1 MAPVDTVE
9 ASEEAASGKGLKPG
23 ALGLLGSIVVGVAST
38 APAYSLAASLGYVVV
53 VANGH
58 GIVGVKA
65 PLIMVLAF
73 VPMYFIAVAYAEL
86 NKAEPDCGTT
96 FTWAARAFGT
106 RIGWMGGWGIIIAD
120 VIVMANL
127 SQIAGSYS
135 FGLFNLDSLAN
146 SVFWSTVAG
155 IVWIIIMTY
164 ICYRGI
170 EVSARIQYCLLGVEI
185 VTLIGF
191 ALFALAKV
199 YSNNAPAGIKPS
211 LSWLSPAGLHPTAV
225 VTATL
230 IAVFIYWGWDT
241 AVATN
246 EEADDPASTP
256 GRAAVISTVLLL
268 LTYALVS
275 VATIAFAGVGSTGIG
290 LGNEDNADDV
300 FHAMGH
306 EVFGGGVVGFVM
318 VHLLAITVLTSASAS
333 TQTTILP
340 TARTALSMGA
350 FKAIPER
357 FAKIHPRYLT
367 PTDATVGMG
376 LVSIVFYVGLTLL
389 SKNILADTIAAV
401 GLMIAFYYGLT
412 GFACAWFYRHTMR
425 NSLRDTVMQGVLPVL
440 GGALLLGFF
449 VYACKTYASADYGYT
464 HIGRVG
470 GVFLLGVGSLV
481 LGLVLMFVWQSMR
494 PEYFR
499 GETLPRRHAGDLIL
513 MQDKLSHGLRLPDS
527 VEGTVIAPDLSNLPA
542 GATAVDLST
551 GEQVTLEPGQRYVD
565 ETDAEQEARRL
576 SAETEEDDG

>member
-1 MAPVDTVE
+1 MATIE
-9 ASEEAASGKGLKPG
+9 TSAAPAGKGLKPG

-53 VANGH
+53 VVNGG
-58 GIVGVKA
+58 GIVGTKA

-73 VPMYFIAVAYAEL
+73 IPMYFIAVAYAEL

-106 RIGWMGGWGIIIAD
+106 RVGWMGGWGIIIAD
-120 VIVMANL
+120 IIVMANL

-135 FGLFNLDSLAN
+135 FGLFGFDSLSN
-146 SVFWSTVAG
+146 STFWSTVAG
-155 IVWIIIMTY
+155 IVWIIVMTY

-170 EVSARIQYCLLGVEI
+170 EISARIQYCLLGVEV

-199 YSNNAPAGIKPS
+199 YGNSAPAGIKPT
-211 LSWLSPAGLHPTAV
+211 LSWLSPAGLHPTAI

-246 EEADDPASTP
+246 EEADDPATTP

-275 VATIAFAGVGSTGIG
+275 VATIAFAGVGTTGIG

-306 EVFGGGVVGFVM
+306 EVFGGGTLGFIM

-340 TARTALSMGA
+340 TARTALSMAA

-357 FAKIHPRYLT
+357 FARIHPRFLT
-367 PTDATVGMG
+367 PTDATIGMG
-376 LVSIVFYVGLTLL
+376 LVSIVFYVALTLI
-389 SKNILADTIAAV
+389 SANILADTIAAV

-412 GFACAWFYRHTMR
+412 GFACTWFYRRTMLA
-425 NSLRDTVMQGVLPVL
+425 SFRDTIMQGVLPFI
-440 GGALLLGFF
+440 GGVILLGFF
-449 VYACKTYASADYGYT
+449 VYACKTYASSDYGYT
-464 HIGRVG
+464 HIGNVG

-481 LGLVLMFVWQSMR
+481 LGLVLMVVWEVRR

-499 GETLPRRHAGDLIL
+499 GDTLPRRHSGDLIL
-513 MQDKLSHGLRLPDS
+513 LGDQLSHGLRLPDS
-527 VEGTVIAPDLSNLPA
+527 VEGTVIAPDLSNLPP
-542 GATAVDLST
+542 GATAVDLTT
-551 GEQVTLEPGQRYVD
+551 GKEVHLEPGQRYVE
-565 ETDAEQEARRL
+565 ETEAEQAAR
-576 SAETEEDDG
+576 EKTEEQ